1 MRIKQDGTNKV
12 LGRLLK
18 SASQSY
24 AGRQR
29 WVGRHEKML
38 HYIAVALATMMVA
51 SFSGP
56 WSDQE
61 ASRALQRDMS
71 NMATGPER
79 QPLQDSNLRTPL
91 TRRAT
96 VLLFWFSFSLLFS
109 WVGVGGRITFSLRL
123 YFDTKQNY
131 TMSAVYRKGYNTI
144 MHMYGGKELAVF
156 SELGR

>member
-1 MRIKQDGTNKV
+1 M
-12 LGRLLK
+12 LG
-18 SASQSY
+18 
-24 AGRQR
+24 GGGR
-29 WVGRHEKML
+29 WVDMKKML
-38 HYIAVALATMMVA
+38 HYIAQALATMMVA

-56 WSDQE
+56 RSDQE

-71 NMATGPER
+71 NTATDPEQ

-96 VLLFWFSFSLLFS
+96 VLFWFSFSLLFS

-131 TMSAVYRKGYNTI
+131 IMSMVHQKGYNTI
-144 MHMYGGKELAVF
+144 THMYGGKGLAVF
-156 SELGR
+156 SESGR